1 MKLKFLRGMAVVA
14 VLSVGSLSAQHV
26 DLNRVLYRSVT
37 ERVQLPLVFSTRD
50 SLFALS
56 LPTADEGPAEVYVQL
71 TVGRNGRVKEKK
83 TRVSANHVGV
93 YVAPAFTAAAKGLQI
108 DRDSVPALAGR
119 DTSVVLT
126 FPLEYRCVLDTMTR
140 AWPNAGEELQKML
153 REINTNTYPSMLR
166 SNGIRPMTLEEI
178 DFAGRQ
184 ATSFVISHAKW
195 EYKQLE
201 PTRIWYYLIFLGDS
215 KY

>member
-1 MKLKFLRGMAVVA
+1 MKLGFFGGMAGAALLA
-14 VLSVGSLSAQHV
+14 VCPLSAQESA
-26 DLNRVLYRSVT
+26 LNKVLQYSMA
-37 ERVQLPLVFSTRD
+37 ERVQIPLVFSTRD

-83 TRVSANHVGV
+83 TRVNANHVGQ
-93 YVAPAFTAAAKGLQI
+93 YVAPAFIAAAKGLRI

-126 FPLEYRCVLDTMTR
+126 FPLEYRCVLDTMTK

-153 REINTNTYPSMLR
+153 RQIDTNAYPSMLR
-166 SNGIRPMTLEEI
+166 SNGIRPMTQEEI

-184 ATSFVISHAKW
+184 ATSVVMSHAKW

-201 PTRIWYYLIFLGDS
+201 PTPIWYYLVFWGDS
-215 KY
+215 K

>member
-1 MKLKFLRGMAVVA
+1 MKLKVLGGMAVVA

-26 DLNRVLYRSVT
+26 DLNRVLCRSVT

-140 AWPNAGEELQKML
+140 AWPNAGDRL
-153 REINTNTYPSMLR
+153 REISFSQITYYDQGNYVTSRPLTVDELERSMR
-166 SNGIRPMTLEEI
+166 G
-178 DFAGRQ
+178 
-184 ATSFVISHAKW
+184 HAVSGVSAV
-195 EYKQLE
+195 ESQYRRAV
-201 PTRIWYYLIFLGDS
+201 PTPIWYYLVFLS
-215 KY
+215 NLE

>member
-1 MKLKFLRGMAVVA
+1 MKLKVLGGMAVVA

-83 TRVSANHVGV
+83 TRVSANHVGA

-140 AWPNAGEELQKML
+140 AWPNAGDRL
-153 REINTNTYPSMLR
+153 RESVYNPCYFSGSPQ
-166 SNGIRPMTLEEI
+166 RPLTLGELDDNMRGHAYGGVSAVESQY
-178 DFAGRQ
+178 RQ
-184 ATSFVISHAKW
+184 AI
-195 EYKQLE
+195 
-201 PTRIWYYLIFLGDS
+201 PTPIWYYLVFWGDL
-215 KY
+215 K

>member
-1 MKLKFLRGMAVVA
+1 MKLKVLGGMAVVA

-26 DLNRVLYRSVT
+26 DLNRVLCRSVT

-108 DRDSVPALAGR
+108 DRDSVPALADR

-140 AWPNAGEELQKML
+140 AWPNAGDRL
-153 REINTNTYPSMLR
+153 REISFSQITYYDQGNYVTSRPLTVDELERSMR
-166 SNGIRPMTLEEI
+166 GHAVSGVSAVESQY
-178 DFAGRQ
+178 RQ
-184 ATSFVISHAKW
+184 AI
-195 EYKQLE
+195 
-201 PTRIWYYLIFLGDS
+201 PTPIWYYLVFWGDL
-215 KY
+215 K

>member
-1 MKLKFLRGMAVVA
+1 MKLKVLGDMAVVA

-26 DLNRVLYRSVT
+26 DLNRVLCRSVT

-56 LPTADEGPAEVYVQL
+56 LPTAEEGPAEVYVQL

-83 TRVSANHVGV
+83 TRVNANHVGV
-93 YVAPAFTAAAKGLQI
+93 YVAPAFTAAAKGLRI

-126 FPLEYRCVLDTMTR
+126 FPLEYCCVLDTMTK
-140 AWPNAGEELQKML
+140 AWPNAGDRLRKDLYSSYSYFSDHPLKNHELEQ
-153 REINTNTYPSMLR
+153 SMQH
-166 SNGIRPMTLEEI
+166 SAYITVTMAQSDYMKTL
-178 DFAGRQ
+178 
-184 ATSFVISHAKW
+184 
-195 EYKQLE
+195 
-201 PTRIWYYLIFLGDS
+201 PTPVWYYLVFLGNLN
-215 KY
+215 